1 MNRPFDEMLIKLCQ
15 CTAKQNL
22 VCNFFFVKECI
33 SNRTVLGA
41 QNLIELRLI
50 ETLFNKLVTELDEIK
65 ELILN
70 TIHFCLMVD
79 VEQALAVDATSTLTS
94 LLDHPTDKIK
104 ILAALTIFHL
114 RLQKNNREKS

>member
-1 MNRPFDEMLIKLCQ
+1 
-15 CTAKQNL
+15 
-22 VCNFFFVKECI
+22 
-33 SNRTVLGA
+33 
-41 QNLIELRLI
+41 
-50 ETLFNKLVTELDEIK
+50 
-65 ELILN
+65 
-70 TIHFCLMVD
+70 MVD